1 MGDMTEKRKGTEVRE
16 IMPRREKRKKTK
28 ALRKKRLEKR
38 VKGKR
43 HFTAPENETKHYCS
57 NSKHHGF
64 AEVTHF
70 RCMLELCNKVF
81 RKYFGSYGIYSLV
94 AFPSDNIITPRKNTI
109 VTDSI
114 AAHVE
119 WCRWSRELF
128 SAPFARC
135 AAAGAGST
143 IM

>member
-1 MGDMTEKRKGTEVRE
+1 
-16 IMPRREKRKKTK
+16 MPRREKIKKTK
-28 ALRKKRLEKR
+28 ALRKKRVEKR

-57 NSKHHGF
+57 NSKNNAF

-70 RCMLELCNKVF
+70 RCMLELGKKRIQKVF
-81 RKYFGSYGIYSLV
+81 RVVLYSLAV
-94 AFPSDNIITPRKNTI
+94 FFLAASSLLAKNTI

-119 WCRWSRELF
+119 WCRWTRQLL

-135 AAAGAGST
+135 TAAGVGST
-143 IM
+143 RM